1 MEDIYVAIG
10 FPDIQ
15 KYMDI
20 PGFKD
25 NSILINDEPLLS
37 QYGSNAYLVNQDW
50 LLAVEHS
57 GILKEEVL

>member
-1 MEDIYVAIG
+1 MENIYVAIS

-20 PGFKD
+20 PGFED
-25 NSILINDEPLLS
+25 NSVLINDEPLLS
-37 QYGSNAYLVNQDW
+37 QYGSSAYLVNQDW

-57 GILKEEVL
+57 GILEEV